1 MNYFPPSPIDLSGKI
16 VLLTGAGREPVRSLA
31 VALAR
36 YGARLSLND
45 FTPQN
50 LEETAALVRAAGGKA
65 ACHIADPAKGLA
77 ARMLFDEVLDT
88 WEGLDALVLYPRAEP
103 TTSILRLDEW
113 DWQRTL
119 EANLSAP
126 FLLMQTTG
134 AWMRA
139 EGRSGL
145 FINLISNAAS
155 DAPDPRR
162 FAFQTTQAGLATLTR
177 SAAPDLMAYNIRTY
191 GFTLG
196 ELPDPDN
203 LAEQVLPLFH
213 PECQEPAGSIWTV
226 AQRRREG

>member
-1 MNYFPPSPIDLSGKI
+1 MNFSPSPIDLSGKI

-36 YGARLSLND
+36 HGARLSLND

-50 LEETAALVRAAGGKA
+50 LEETAAAVRAAGGKA
-65 ACHIADPAKGLA
+65 TCHIVDPAKGLA

-103 TTSILRLDEW
+103 TTSLLRLDEW

-126 FLLMQTTG
+126 FLLMQTVG

-139 EGRSGL
+139 EGRPGL
-145 FINLISNAAS
+145 FINLISSEAS
-155 DAPDPRR
+155 AAPDPRR
-162 FAFQTTQAGLATLTR
+162 FAFQTTQAGLEALTR
-177 SAAPDLMAYNIRTY
+177 SVAPELLSYNIRTY

-203 LAEQVLPLFH
+203 LAKQVLPLF
-213 PECQEPAGSIWTV
+213 PIDCPEPAGSIWAL
-226 AQRRREG
+226 AQRRREA